1 MIGSKFFGS
10 DGGGEGAE
18 DALARMERRE
28 AGRPDS
34 PCPGRRKA
42 RHTMDCT
49 ALPRDDRRIEAVN
62 VSTIV
67 GGERFSFFEGETI
80 LCRPLTEFPLLGF
93 SQRVAQLV

>member
-1 MIGSKFFGS
+1 
-10 DGGGEGAE
+10 
-18 DALARMERRE
+18 
-28 AGRPDS
+28 
-34 PCPGRRKA
+34 
-42 RHTMDCT
+42 MDCT